1 MNSSER
7 TYLQKLNILA
17 LIEPEGFNAITSG
30 HTIEELNDCDE
41 EIAKCQEML
50 DYYIAEEDQNEVKN
64 WKQLLQQ
71 AKTRK
76 RVIRKMIH
84 DNKTERDLLTT

>member
-7 TYLQKLNILA
+7 TYLQKLSILA

-30 HTIEELNDCDE
+30 HTIEELSDCDE
-41 EIAKCQEML
+41 EISECQSMM
-50 DYYIAEEDQNEVKN
+50 DYYIAEGNQKEIRN

-76 RVIRKMIH
+76 RIIRKMIH